1 MAANFQLPTS
11 NSQKGSGV
19 VGSVSLV
26 GAGPGDPELWT
37 VRGLKRVQEADLV
50 LYDALIDAEA
60 LRRLTNARCFCVGKR
75 AGRASVRQE
84 TIFRLMIRAARE
96 GKRVVR
102 LKGGDPF
109 VFGRGAEEA
118 LELARA
124 GIPCEVIPGVTTAV
138 AAAEL
143 AGIPVTHRG
152 LSSGFL
158 VIAGHAGETFDAA
171 LGSVKPNTLTLVVMM
186 GVAVREVIAQRLQE
200 HGWTADSRAA
210 LVCGAS
216 TPEEWAWTGRLRDV
230 ASATPP
236 DGVPGVMVVGE
247 VVQVRE
253 AIAAARHIDEST
265 NLRIDELKNS
275 PMKSVNS

>member
-1 MAANFQLPTS
+1 MSA
-11 NSQKGSGV
+11 

-37 VRGLKRVQEADLV
+37 VRGLRRVQEADLV
-50 LYDALIDAEA
+50 LYDALIDSAA
-60 LRRLTNARCFCVGKR
+60 LRRLTNAQCFCVGKR

-84 TIFRLMIRAARE
+84 TIYRLMIRAARE

-124 GIPCEVIPGVTTAV
+124 GIPCEVIPGVSSAV

-158 VIAGHAGETFDAA
+158 VIAGHVGETFDASLA
-171 LGSVKPNTLTLVVMM
+171 AVKPNTITLVVMM
-186 GVAVREVIAQRLQE
+186 GMAVRAVIAERLQQ
-200 HGWTADSRAA
+200 HGWTGESHAA
-210 LVCGAS
+210 LVCGAA
-216 TPEEWAWTGRLRDV
+216 TPDEWVWTGRLNDV
-230 ASATPP
+230 GAAMPP
-236 DGVPGVMVVGE
+236 DGVPGVLIVGDVVTI
-247 VVQVRE
+247 RE
-253 AIAAARHIDEST
+253 ELEATKNTVLNHEEHEGHEEKKTKS
-265 NLRIDELKNS
+265 LRS
-275 PMKSVNS
+275 S

>member
-1 MAANFQLPTS
+1 MSA
-11 NSQKGSGV
+11 

-37 VRGLKRVQEADLV
+37 VRGLKRVQDADLV

-60 LRRLTNARCFCVGKR
+60 LRRLTNAQCFCVGKR

-84 TIFRLMIRAARE
+84 TIYRLMIRAARE

-109 VFGRGAEEA
+109 VFGRGGEEA
-118 LELARA
+118 LELANA
-124 GIPCEVIPGVTTAV
+124 GIPCEVVPGVTTAV
-138 AAAEL
+138 AAPEL

-171 LGSVKPNTLTLVVMM
+171 LNAVRPGSITLVVMM
-186 GVAVREVIAQRLQE
+186 GLAVRDVIAERLQT
-200 HGWTADSRAA
+200 HGWAPTSRAA
-210 LVCGAS
+210 LVCGAA
-216 TPEEWAWTGRLRDV
+216 TPGEWVWTGRLQEV
-230 ASATPP
+230 GAAPAP
-236 DGVPGVMVVGE
+236 DGVPGVLVVGD
-247 VVQVRE
+247 VVQIRE
-253 AIAAARHIDEST
+253 QIEVASRATRVSREEHKEMSHKQHK
-265 NLRIDELKNS
+265 ELEEEKTGS
-275 PMKSVNS
+275 L

>member
-1 MAANFQLPTS
+1 MP
-11 NSQKGSGV
+11 
-19 VGSVSLV
+19 VGHVALV

-37 VRGLKRVQEADLV
+37 VRGLRRVREADLV
-50 LYDALIDAEA
+50 LYDALIDASA

-84 TIFRLMIRAARE
+84 TINRLMIRAARE

-118 LELARA
+118 LVLAQE

-152 LSSGFL
+152 IASGFL
-158 VIAGHAGETFDAA
+158 VIAGHAGESFDAA
-171 LGSVKPNTLTLVVMM
+171 LAAVRPNSVTLVVMM
-186 GVAVREVIAQRLQE
+186 GVAVREVIAARLQE
-200 HGWTADSRAA
+200 HGWAGQSPAA

-216 TPEEWAWTGRLRDV
+216 TPEAWTWTGRLSDV
-230 ASATPP
+230 AAAAPP
-236 DGVPGVMVVGE
+236 DGVPGVLVVGE
-247 VVQVRE
+247 VVQIRE
-253 AIAAARHIDEST
+253 ALASAAKAAQTNGRDEHQANPSSS
-265 NLRIDELKNS
+265 LGGGR
-275 PMKSVNS
+275 SVR

>member
-1 MAANFQLPTS
+1 MVT
-11 NSQKGSGV
+11 
-19 VGSVSLV
+19 GSVALV

-37 VRGLKRVQEADLV
+37 VKGLRRVQDADLV

-60 LRRLTNARCFCVGKR
+60 LRELTNAQCFCVGKR

-118 LELARA
+118 LELAEA
-124 GIPCEVIPGVTTAV
+124 GIPCEVIPGVSTAI
-138 AAAEL
+138 AAPEL

-171 LGSVKPNTLTLVVMM
+171 LDAVRPNTITLVVMM
-186 GVAVREVIAQRLQE
+186 GLAVRGVIAQRLQT
-200 HGWTADSRAA
+200 HGWTADSPAA
-210 LVCGAS
+210 LVCGAA
-216 TPEEWAWTGRLRDV
+216 TKDAWTWSGRLKDV
-230 ASATPP
+230 GTATPP
-236 DGVPGVMVVGE
+236 DGVPGVLVVGE
-247 VVQVRE
+247 VVQIRE
-253 AIAAARHIDEST
+253 ALEAAIKGR
-265 NLRIDELKNS
+265 RIDHEEHEAREVKRTKTL
-275 PMKSVNS
+275 

>member
-1 MAANFQLPTS
+1 MAANSQLPTS
-11 NSQKGSGV
+11 NSQNGKRV

-37 VRGLKRVQEADLV
+37 VRGLRRVQEADLV

-124 GIPCEVIPGVTTAV
+124 GIPCEVVPGVTTAV

-143 AGIPVTHRG
+143 AHIPVTHRG

-171 LGSVKPNTLTLVVMM
+171 LDSVKPNTITLVVMM
-186 GVAVREVIAQRLQE
+186 GVAVRGVIAQRLQE
-200 HGWTADSRAA
+200 HGWTAESRAA

-216 TPEEWAWTGRLRDV
+216 TPDEWAWTGRLRDV

-236 DGVPGVMVVGE
+236 EGVPGVMVVGE
-247 VVQVRE
+247 VVQIRE
-253 AIAAARHIDEST
+253 VLIAAKNAAFNHEEHEEHEIKRTST
-265 NLRIDELKNS
+265 L
-275 PMKSVNS
+275 

>member
-1 MAANFQLPTS
+1 MTDK
-11 NSQKGSGV
+11 SQIPNPKSQEGKGA

-84 TIFRLMIRAARE
+84 TIYRLMIRAARE

-124 GIPCEVIPGVTTAV
+124 GIPCEVVPGVTTAV

-143 AGIPVTHRG
+143 ANIPVTHRG

-171 LGSVKPNTLTLVVMM
+171 LDAVKPHTITLVVMM
-186 GVAVREVIAQRLQE
+186 GVAVREVIARRLQE

-216 TPEEWAWTGRLRDV
+216 TPDEWAWTGRLRDV

-236 DGVPGVMVVGE
+236 EGVPGVMIVGE

-253 AIAAARHIDEST
+253 AIAEAG
-265 NLRIDELKNS
+265 NIDELTDGRIDGLGNA

>member
-1 MAANFQLPTS
+1 MPL
-11 NSQKGSGV
+11 GR
-19 VGSVSLV
+19 VSLV
-26 GAGPGDPELWT
+26 GAGPGDPDLWT
-37 VRGLKRVQEADLV
+37 VRGLRRVEEADLV
-50 LYDALIDAEA
+50 LYDALVDVDA

-84 TIFRLMIRAARE
+84 TIHRLMIRAARE

-118 LELARA
+118 LALAHA

-138 AAAEL
+138 AAPEL

-152 LSSGFL
+152 VASGFL

-171 LGSVKPNTLTLVVMM
+171 LDAVRPNSITLVVMM
-186 GVAVREVIAQRLQE
+186 GVAVRAQIVERLQL
-200 HGWTADSRAA
+200 HGWKAESAAA
-210 LVCGAS
+210 LVCGAA
-216 TPEEWAWTGRLRDV
+216 TPNAWSWTGRLCEV

-236 DGVPGVMVVGE
+236 AGVPGVLVVGD
-247 VVQVRE
+247 VVKVAE
-253 AIAAARHIDEST
+253 SLAAVASGIDEFTS
-265 NLRIDELKNS
+265 LRIEGSVRQSRNKF
-275 PMKSVNS
+275 VNS

>member
-1 MAANFQLPTS
+1 MSVA
-11 NSQKGSGV
+11 

-37 VRGLKRVQEADLV
+37 VRGLRRVQEADLV

-60 LRRLTNARCFCVGKR
+60 LRRLTNAQCFCVGKR

-84 TIFRLMIRAARE
+84 TIYRLMIRAARE

-138 AAAEL
+138 AAPEL

-171 LGSVKPNTLTLVVMM
+171 LDAVRPNSLTLVVMM
-186 GVAVREVIAQRLQE
+186 GLAVRDVIAERLQT
-200 HGWTADSRAA
+200 HGWSGDSRAA
-210 LVCGAS
+210 LVCGAA
-216 TPEEWAWTGRLRDV
+216 TPDEWAWTGRLRDV
-230 ASATPP
+230 AAVTPP
-236 DGVPGVMVVGE
+236 DGVPGVLVVGE
-247 VVQVRE
+247 VVRIRE
-253 AIAAARHIDEST
+253 ALIAVRDTAFNHDEREDPGGVRT
-265 NLRIDELKNS
+265 LWR
-275 PMKSVNS
+275 

>member
-1 MAANFQLPTS
+1 MST
-11 NSQKGSGV
+11 GH
-19 VGSVSLV
+19 VSLV

-37 VRGLKRVQEADLV
+37 VRGLRRVQDADLV
-50 LYDALIDAEA
+50 LYDALIDADA

-84 TIFRLMIRAARE
+84 TIYRLMIRAARE

-118 LELARA
+118 LTLAEA
-124 GIPCEVIPGVTTAV
+124 GIPCEVVPGVTTAV
-138 AAAEL
+138 AAPEL

-152 LSSGFL
+152 IASGFL

-171 LGSVKPNTLTLVVMM
+171 LDAVRPNSITLVVMM
-186 GVAVREVIAQRLQE
+186 GLAVREKIAARLQA
-200 HGWTADSRAA
+200 HGWAAATPAA

-216 TPEEWAWTGRLRDV
+216 TPDAWTWSGRLSQV
-230 ASATPP
+230 GSATPP
-236 DGVPGVMVVGE
+236 DGIPGVLVVGE
-247 VVQVRE
+247 VVTIRE
-253 AIAAARHIDEST
+253 ELARAG
-265 NLRIDELKNS
+265 RIDELTNLRNDELANAI
-275 PMKSVNS
+275 KSVNS

>member
-1 MAANFQLPTS
+1 MSVA
-11 NSQKGSGV
+11 

-37 VRGLKRVQEADLV
+37 VRGLRRVQEADLV
-50 LYDALIDAEA
+50 LYDALVDAEA

-84 TIFRLMIRAARE
+84 TIYRLMIRAARE

-124 GIPCEVIPGVTTAV
+124 GIACEVIPGVTTAV
-138 AAAEL
+138 AAPEL

-171 LGSVKPNTLTLVVMM
+171 LDAVRPNSITLVVMM
-186 GVAVREVIAQRLQE
+186 GLAVRDVIAERLQG
-200 HGWTADSRAA
+200 HGWSGDSRAA
-210 LVCGAS
+210 LVCGVT
-216 TPEEWAWTGRLRDV
+216 TPDEWAWTGRLRDV
-230 ASATPP
+230 GAATPP
-236 DGVPGVMVVGE
+236 DGVPGVLVVGE
-247 VVQVRE
+247 VVQIRE
-253 AIAAARHIDEST
+253 TLVAIKDAALNHEGREEHEDHEAKKTHT
-265 NLRIDELKNS
+265 L
-275 PMKSVNS
+275 

>member
-1 MAANFQLPTS
+1 MS
-11 NSQKGSGV
+11 VV

-60 LRRLTNARCFCVGKR
+60 LRRLTNAQCFCVGKR

-84 TIFRLMIRAARE
+84 TIYRLMIRAAKE

-124 GIPCEVIPGVTTAV
+124 GIACEVVPGVTTAV

-158 VIAGHAGETFDAA
+158 VIAGHAGEAFDASLNA
-171 LGSVKPNTLTLVVMM
+171 VHPNSITLVVMM
-186 GVAVREVIAQRLQE
+186 GMAVRQVIDERLQT
-200 HGWTADSRAA
+200 HGWAADSRAA
-210 LVCGAS
+210 LVCGAA
-216 TPEEWAWTGRLRDV
+216 TRDEWAWTGRLQDV
-230 ASATPP
+230 GSATPP
-236 DGVPGVMVVGE
+236 EGVPGVLVVGE
-247 VVQVRE
+247 VVQIRE
-253 AIAAARHIDEST
+253 ALNAATRD
-265 NLRIDELKNS
+265 LKINHEEYEEHEA
-275 PMKSVNS
+275 KKTQTL

>member
-1 MAANFQLPTS
+1 
-11 NSQKGSGV
+11 
-19 VGSVSLV
+19 
-26 GAGPGDPELWT
+26 
-37 VRGLKRVQEADLV
+37 VQEADLV

-84 TIFRLMIRAARE
+84 TIYRLMIRAARE

-124 GIPCEVIPGVTTAV
+124 GIACEVIPGVTTAV
-138 AAAEL
+138 AAPEL

-171 LGSVKPNTLTLVVMM
+171 LDAVRPNSITLVVMM
-186 GVAVREVIAQRLQE
+186 GLAVRDRIAQRLQA
-200 HGWTADSRAA
+200 HGWAGDARAA
-210 LVCGAS
+210 LVCGAA
-216 TPEEWAWTGRLRDV
+216 TPDEWAWTGRLQDV
-230 ASATPP
+230 GAARPP
-236 DGVPGVMVVGE
+236 DGVPGVLVVGE
-247 VVQVRE
+247 VVQIRE
-253 AIAAARHIDEST
+253 ALVAATKNTESNHEEHQVRKT
-265 NLRIDELKNS
+265 NTL
-275 PMKSVNS
+275 

>member
-1 MAANFQLPTS
+1 MTDKSQIPNPKP
-11 NSQKGSGV
+11 QKGSGA

-26 GAGPGDPELWT
+26 GAGPGEPELWT
-37 VRGLKRVQEADLV
+37 VRGLKRVQDADLV
-50 LYDALIDAEA
+50 LYDALIDAAA

-84 TIFRLMIRAARE
+84 TIHRLMIRAARE

-124 GIPCEVIPGVTTAV
+124 GIPCEVVPGVTTAV

-143 AGIPVTHRG
+143 ANIPVTHRG

-171 LGSVKPNTLTLVVMM
+171 LDAVKPNTITLVVMM
-186 GVAVREVIAQRLQE
+186 GIAVREVIAQRLQE
-200 HGWTADSRAA
+200 HGWDSTSRAA

-216 TPEEWAWTGRLRDV
+216 TPDEWAWTGRLGEV

-236 DGVPGVMVVGE
+236 EGLPGVMIVGE
-247 VVQVRE
+247 VVQMRE
-253 AIAAARHIDEST
+253 AIRAAREIDEST
-265 NLRIDELKNS
+265 DLRNDESAKSSIKSANS
-275 PMKSVNS
+275 

>member
-1 MAANFQLPTS
+1 MSA
-11 NSQKGSGV
+11 

-37 VRGLKRVQEADLV
+37 VRGLRRVQEADLV

-60 LRRLTNARCFCVGKR
+60 LRRLTNAQCFCVGKR

-84 TIFRLMIRAARE
+84 TIYRLMIRAARE

-124 GIPCEVIPGVTTAV
+124 GIPCEVIPGVSSAV

-158 VIAGHAGETFDAA
+158 VIAGHAGETFDASLA
-171 LGSVKPNTLTLVVMM
+171 AVKPNTITLVVMM
-186 GVAVREVIAQRLQE
+186 GMAVRAVIAERIQQ
-200 HGWTADSRAA
+200 HGWTGDSRAA
-210 LVCGAS
+210 LVCGAA
-216 TPEEWAWTGRLRDV
+216 TPDEWVWTGRLNDV
-230 ASATPP
+230 GAAVPP
-236 DGVPGVMVVGE
+236 DGVPGVLVVGE
-247 VVQVRE
+247 VVQIRE
-253 AIAAARHIDEST
+253 ALELAAKNTVATRARA
-265 NLRIDELKNS
+265 
-275 PMKSVNS
+275 

>member
-1 MAANFQLPTS
+1 MSVA
-11 NSQKGSGV
+11 

-37 VRGLKRVQEADLV
+37 VRGLRRVQEADLV
-50 LYDALIDAEA
+50 LYDALIDAGA
-60 LRRLTNARCFCVGKR
+60 LRQLTNARCFCVGKR

-84 TIFRLMIRAARE
+84 TIHRLMIRAARE

-124 GIPCEVIPGVTTAV
+124 GIACEVVPGVTTAV

-158 VIAGHAGETFDAA
+158 VIAGHAGETFDDA
-171 LGSVKPNTLTLVVMM
+171 LNAVRPNSITLVVMM
-186 GVAVREVIAQRLQE
+186 GVAVRGVIAARLQE
-200 HGWTADSRAA
+200 HGWGGQSPAA

-216 TPEEWAWTGRLRDV
+216 TPEAWTWTGRLSDV
-230 ASATPP
+230 AAATPP
-236 DGVPGVMVVGE
+236 DGVPGVLVVGE
-247 VVQVRE
+247 VVQIRE
-253 AIAAARHIDEST
+253 ALARATEDTRT
-265 NLRIDELKNS
+265 NNHKEHQAHYGLR
-275 PMKSVNS
+275 

>member
-1 MAANFQLPTS
+1 LGLDRPAT
-11 NSQKGSGV
+11 
-19 VGSVSLV
+19 GSVSLV

-37 VRGLKRVQEADLV
+37 VRGLRRVQEADLV

-60 LRRLTNARCFCVGKR
+60 LRTLTQAQCFCVGKR

-84 TIFRLMIRAARE
+84 TIYRLMIRAARE

-124 GIPCEVIPGVTTAV
+124 GIPCEVVPGVTTAV
-138 AAAEL
+138 AAPEL

-171 LGSVKPNTLTLVVMM
+171 LNVVRPNSVTLVVMM
-186 GVAVREVIAQRLQE
+186 GLAVRELIAQRLQS
-200 HGWTADSRAA
+200 HGWAADSRAA
-210 LVCGAS
+210 LVCGAA
-216 TPEEWAWTGRLRDV
+216 TPDEWAWTGRLDEV
-230 ASATPP
+230 GSATPP
-236 DGVPGVMVVGE
+236 DDVPGVLVIGE
-247 VVQVRE
+247 VVQIRE
-253 AIAAARHIDEST
+253 ALEAATKST
-265 NLRIDELKNS
+265 TVSHEGHEHSGVRTIWR
-275 PMKSVNS
+275 

>member
-1 MAANFQLPTS
+1 MTAKSDSPKPNAHS
-11 NSQKGSGV
+11 GSGV

-37 VRGLKRVQEADLV
+37 VRGLKRVQDADLV

-84 TIFRLMIRAARE
+84 TIHRLMLRAARE

-143 AGIPVTHRG
+143 ANIPVTHRG

-158 VIAGHAGETFDAA
+158 VIAGHAGQTFDAA
-171 LGSVKPNTLTLVVMM
+171 LDAVKPNTITLVVMM
-186 GVAVREVIAQRLQE
+186 GVAVREVVAQRLQE

-216 TPEEWAWTGRLRDV
+216 TPDEWAWSGRLRDV
-230 ASATPP
+230 GSATPP
-236 DGVPGVMVVGE
+236 EGVAGVMIVGE
-247 VVQVRE
+247 VVRIREELAAVRNAE
-253 AIAAARHIDEST
+253 T
-265 NLRIDELKNS
+265 NHEEHEEHEIKKTRSL
-275 PMKSVNS
+275 

>member
-1 MAANFQLPTS
+1 MSVA
-11 NSQKGSGV
+11 

-37 VRGLKRVQEADLV
+37 VRGLRRVQEADLV

-84 TIFRLMIRAARE
+84 TIYRLMIRAARE

-124 GIPCEVIPGVTTAV
+124 GIACEVVPGVTTAV

-158 VIAGHAGETFDAA
+158 VIAGHAGETFDAPLDA
-171 LGSVKPNTLTLVVMM
+171 VRPDSITLVVMM
-186 GVAVREVIAQRLQE
+186 GLAVRDVIAERLQA
-200 HGWTADSRAA
+200 HGWSGDSRAA
-210 LVCGAS
+210 LVCGAA
-216 TPEEWAWTGRLRDV
+216 TADEWAWTGRLRDV
-230 ASATPP
+230 GAAAPP
-236 DGVPGVMVVGE
+236 DGVPGVLVVGE
-247 VVQVRE
+247 VVRIRE
-253 AIAAARHIDEST
+253 ALIAVKDTVFNHEEREEREEREVKA
-265 NLRIDELKNS
+265 
-275 PMKSVNS
+275 